1 MDQLSILVL
10 IVYLAASIQ
19 HRFEIKIKP
28 KKVIFLKS
36 QKNVN
41 QIEEDDG
48 KLMLGVNKNNKQ
60 FTFTLN

>member
-10 IVYLAASIQ
+10 IVYLGASIQ

-48 KLMLGVNKNNKQ
+48 EIIYGLNKINKHSKERI
-60 FTFTLN
+60 